1 MNVAVTRKP
10 ETKGIQPKAKKNIF
24 AGLFGFI
31 VWQAVAILF
40 VEFILFMAG
49 LGEEEMFKLDPELGS
64 RHMVNKRITWRS
76 EGYAVSYFD
85 ADGMREPGLTIS
97 KPTNTY
103 RIALLGD
110 SMVEGLQVPIE
121 KTYGQLLNK
130 ELSKDKN
137 VQVLNF
143 GTSGYSTA
151 QEYLQL
157 KKQVMKYKPDLVLLG
172 YNSRDIFE
180 NWSAPDQVITNLRP
194 VALHLPGGKLIID
207 TSPVTLWMNS
217 KRAKFLLQI
226 DWIRQNSR
234 IWGYF
239 SALQTEL
246 SYHNPLYKALTNFID
261 KPTKNWQPLVNEIA
275 NSFFPTKD
283 AKPSFNIAK
292 FETIA
297 GDERKVAPKRE
308 EIKEE
313 LISSAPNKVL
323 KGAETVKEELISAA
337 PNKVLAKGAE
347 AAAKAVPSKAEDGR
361 RTYIELITRTQ
372 KSLFNEMNKICR
384 VDGARFAVVVMP
396 VRSALC
402 PFPGMETSFMFIDY
416 PQEIAMVDKICK
428 EIDVPVVNIQQE
440 AKKLT
445 SDEQASL
452 FYSVHFTPR
461 GHEYMAQQLKPFLQE
476 QIK

>member
-1 MNVAVTRKP
+1 MNIAVTRKP
-10 ETKGIQPKAKKNIF
+10 ETKGTAPKAKKNIF

-31 VWQAVAILF
+31 VWQAIAILF
-40 VEFILFMAG
+40 VEMILFMAG
-49 LGEEEMFKLDPELGS
+49 LGEEEMFKLDPDLGS
-64 RHMVNKRITWRS
+64 KHMVNKRITWRS
-76 EGYAVSYFD
+76 EGYAVSYLD
-85 ADGMREPGLTIS
+85 ADGMREPGLTIA
-97 KPTNTY
+97 KPANTY

-110 SMVEGLQVPIE
+110 SMVEGFQVPIE
-121 KTYGQLLNK
+121 KTFGQLLNK
-130 ELSKDKN
+130 ELTTSDKK

-151 QEYLQL
+151 QEYVQL

-217 KRAKFLLQI
+217 KRAKFLMQI

-239 SALQTEL
+239 SALQTEM
-246 SYHNPLYKALTNFID
+246 SYHNPLYKAFTNFID
-261 KPTKNWQPLVNEIA
+261 KPGKNWQPLLSEIA
-275 NSFFPTKD
+275 NSVIPTKD
-283 AKPSFNIAK
+283 AKPSFTIAK
-292 FETIA
+292 FETVA
-297 GDERKVAPKRE
+297 GDDKKAAPKKE

-323 KGAETVKEELISAA
+323 SKGAET
-337 PNKVLAKGAE
+337 
-347 AAAKAVPSKAEDGR
+347 AAKAAPSKAEDGR
-361 RTYIELITRTQ
+361 STYIELITRTQ
-372 KSLFNEMNKICR
+372 KSLFNEMRKICEAQ
-384 VDGARFAVVVMP
+384 GAHFAVVVMP

-402 PFPGMETSFMFIDY
+402 PIPGMETSFMFIDY
-416 PQEIAMVDKICK
+416 PQEISMVSTMCK
-428 EIDVPVVNIQQE
+428 EIGVPVCNIQQE
-440 AKKLT
+440 AKKLD
-445 SDEQASL
+445 SESQASL
-452 FYSVHFTPR
+452 FYSVHFTPK

-476 QIK
+476 QVK